1 MNRRR
6 LYWILVVAL
15 SLAAA
20 GLALWLPRY
29 AAAHRVSD
37 LYRTYADNP
46 HLTVAHIED
55 FPVNDTLTVNVT
67 TLTALDPVGWESLVN
82 DFRVLPISARKQA
95 KIEQG
100 IDIVTVFLSPK
111 SDPTLTMDTTDLLNN
126 NVIGVSRLNWIITV
140 FDIETEDQMNAV
152 AHYNYRL
159 GNHK

>member
-6 LYWILVVAL
+6 LYWILVMAL

-67 TLTALDPVGWESLVN
+67 TLTALDSVGWESL
-82 DFRVLPISARKQA
+82 
-95 KIEQG
+95 
-100 IDIVTVFLSPK
+100 K
-111 SDPTLTMDTTDLLNN
+111 SDFSIPKLPDFFQHEIDGGKDLILTYLAPKEDPRLGMDTIDMCNN
-126 NVIGVSRLNWIITV
+126 NVIGISYIKRSVSV
-140 FDIETEDQMNAV
+140 FYTETESQQDDV
-152 AHYNYRL
+152 LHYNL
-159 GNHK
+159 KLSK